1 MYVEFIENC
10 FFNRLRYSA
19 ESILE
24 TFLTDYIRTTVDINK
39 IKSNYDLPIA
49 VHFGKKLLSWNF
61 VCASNNQF
69 EQVLS
74 QERIEY
80 DILKKLVQRY
90 GFVVKS
96 QEMLLTGL
104 VTALAS
110 QDERAL
116 LRHKFLSTR
125 KRTKKI
131 MLAAR
136 LKSLY
141 VPAKGEWKKV
151 TFPLVQGPATDEEIS
166 VLDKL
171 TKGTF
176 ESEPAIEKMIR
187 MMFTQQHQFKHL
199 WHSLVGKLKPI
210 GFKKSTKNMVS
221 SKVKLSTLIVL
232 LAQIRIQKANN
243 YQNQCQFVQKFLNQV
258 LDVLALSGSRVNHVT
273 RRIDFARFS

>member
-96 QEMLLTGL
+96 
-104 VTALAS
+104 
-110 QDERAL
+110 
-116 LRHKFLSTR
+116 
-125 KRTKKI
+125 
-131 MLAAR
+131 
-136 LKSLY
+136 
-141 VPAKGEWKKV
+141 
-151 TFPLVQGPATDEEIS
+151 
-166 VLDKL
+166 
-171 TKGTF
+171 
-176 ESEPAIEKMIR
+176 
-187 MMFTQQHQFKHL
+187 
-199 WHSLVGKLKPI
+199 
-210 GFKKSTKNMVS
+210 
-221 SKVKLSTLIVL
+221 
-232 LAQIRIQKANN
+232 
-243 YQNQCQFVQKFLNQV
+243 
-258 LDVLALSGSRVNHVT
+258 
-273 RRIDFARFS
+273 